1 MTLFSLAKRN
11 VGGNLKNYL
20 LYFLSM
26 IFSVVIY
33 YTFVSLRYSEEIA
46 ANMAKWEGMRSVF
59 LQASYML
66 ILFAGAFIWYS
77 NSFFTRKR
85 KKEVGLYALLGVRKR
100 TIGKML
106 FYENMFMG
114 AGAVAIG
121 IVLGAL
127 LSKLFTMMF
136 LKLLDS
142 AVEVSFRISPEA
154 IVQTLLVFA
163 VIIVVT
169 SLHNFW
175 LIYRFQ
181 LAELFR
187 ADREGEEMPRPSIYT
202 AFIGVLLLGFAYWL
216 VYQPMNTSAQMGRN
230 LLMLL
235 IAMIAGTYMLFR
247 FGIIYVL
254 KLAQKM
260 KSRYYAGMNMF
271 SVSQLLYRIQGNT
284 RMFTMIALLSAFTLC
299 AVTVGSDSYYTL
311 ERNAST
317 EAPFSFMYVKG
328 DPVVEGKV
336 TETLAADTT
345 HPITA
350 QIDISVLKLHADLS
364 GFYYHPSGFNKT
376 DVPIKLMAL
385 STYNAT
391 AEVLNRSAQPA
402 ISDDGAVLLRPM
414 YSSFTDKEVLGNTI
428 SIGTQSRADLHIDRL
443 VDGRVLPWGFPD
455 LCLVVSDSRFASL
468 VQAVNAEVVVYKAY
482 TVKNQGSTKASTETL
497 MGLKTNENDF
507 SSYYYQYRMNLESAG
522 LNVFTLGFLGL
533 VFLAATGCVVYFKQL
548 TDAHADRERYA
559 ILRKIGV
566 NRREIRASIAMQ
578 TAFVFVLPLLLGIT
592 HSLMILRALTEIQL
606 IGGESLMPITISI
619 VAYVAIYIGYYVLC
633 VNSYERIVKSAV

>member
-33 YTFVSLRYSEEIA
+33 YTFVSLRYSQEIA

-59 LQASYML
+59 LQASFVLM
-66 ILFAGAFIWYS
+66 LFAGAFIWYS
-77 NSFFTRKR
+77 NAFFTRKR

-100 TIGKML
+100 TIGRML
-106 FYENMFMG
+106 FYENMLMG
-114 AGAVAIG
+114 AGSIAIG

-127 LSKLFTMMF
+127 LSKLFAMVF

-142 AVEVSFRISPEA
+142 PVEVSFRISPDA

-163 VIIVVT
+163 AIILAT

-187 ADREGEEMPRPSIYT
+187 ADREGEEMPQPSIYT

-216 VYQPMNTSAQMGRN
+216 VYQPMNTSSQMGRN
-230 LLMLL
+230 MLMLL
-235 IAMIAGTYMLFR
+235 IGLIAGTYLLFR
-247 FGIIYVL
+247 FGIIYIL
-254 KLAQKM
+254 KLAQRM

-328 DPVVEGKV
+328 DPAVEGKV
-336 TETLAADTT
+336 AETLEADKT
-345 HPITA
+345 HPVTGELEIP
-350 QIDISVLKLHADLS
+350 VVKLTADLS

-376 DVPIKLMAL
+376 EVPIKVMAL
-385 STYNAT
+385 STYNAA
-391 AEVLNRSAQPA
+391 AEVLNRSPQRALPDEGA
-402 ISDDGAVLLRPM
+402 ILIRPM

-428 SIGTQSRADLHIDRL
+428 TFGAQSSVGVQIERL

-468 VQAVNAEVVVYKAY
+468 GQTAHAKAVMYKAY
-482 TVKNQGSTKASTETL
+482 TVKNQGSSKASTETL
-497 MGLKTNENDF
+497 MGLKTKDNDF
-507 SSYYYQYRMNLESAG
+507 SSYYYQYRLNLESAG

-578 TAFVFVLPLLLGIT
+578 TAFVFVLPLLLGIM

-606 IGGESLMPITISI
+606 IGGESLVPITISI